1 MHSTKYNANELVR
14 VSCETLGKAGIA
26 QGRSQGFE
34 KGGSTKNFLSAPV
47 SILAKSS

>member
-1 MHSTKYNANELVR
+1 MSF
-14 VSCETLGKAGIA
+14 

-34 KGGSTKNFLSAPV
+34 KGGSTKKFLSAPI